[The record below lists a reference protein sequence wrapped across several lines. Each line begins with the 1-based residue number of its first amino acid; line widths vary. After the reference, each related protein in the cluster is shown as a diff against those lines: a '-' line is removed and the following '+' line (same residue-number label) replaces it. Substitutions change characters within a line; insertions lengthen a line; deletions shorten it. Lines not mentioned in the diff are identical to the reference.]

1 KNLCF
6 FVAGTWVT
14 ASAHIITAVIG
25 SGVLSLSWAIAQLGW
40 IAGPMAL
47 VIFSIITWFTSTL
60 LADCCRDP
68 VSGKRCSCYMDAVKS
83 NLGGISNKF
92 CGLAQ
97 YVNLVGITIGYSI
110 TSAISMAAIERS
122 GCFHKEGHNVGC
134 HVKNNKFMIIFG
146 IIEIILSQIPN
157 FHELSWLSAVAAV
170 MSFGYSTIGLG
181 LSIAKAVGGNQAR
194 TSLTGTTVGVD
205 VTSWQKTWNCFEAI
219 GDIAFAFAFSTVLVE
234 IQASPPGFNGK
245 TSIHVIGMEL
255 QDTLKPNPPENESM
269 KKATLVGVSVT
280 TVFYVS
286 CGALGYAAFGN
297 NAPGNFLTGF
307 GFYEPYWLI
316 DMANVFII
324 VHLIGAYQVFCQPIF
339 KQVEDRCFNRWPN
352 SSFIKESPPIKLPL
366 FGVYSFS
373 VFRVVW
379 RTGYVILTIVL
390 AMLLPFFNAILGLLG
405 AASFWPLTV
414 YFPIQM
420 HISREQIR
428 AFSWKWIWLNF
439 LVLLCLIVSV
449 LAAAGSIATI
459 VKDLSTYEPFNS
471 VS

>member
-1 KNLCF
+1 
-6 FVAGTWVT
+6 
-14 ASAHIITAVIG
+14 
-25 SGVLSLSWAIAQLGW
+25 
-40 IAGPMAL
+40 
-47 VIFSIITWFTSTL
+47 
-60 LADCCRDP
+60 
-68 VSGKRCSCYMDAVKS
+68 
-83 NLGGISNKF
+83 
-92 CGLAQ
+92 
-97 YVNLVGITIGYSI
+97 
-110 TSAISMAAIERS
+110 
-122 GCFHKEGHNVGC
+122 
-134 HVKNNKFMIIFG
+134 
-146 IIEIILSQIPN
+146 
-157 FHELSWLSAVAAV
+157 
-170 MSFGYSTIGLG
+170 
-181 LSIAKAVGGNQAR
+181 
-194 TSLTGTTVGVD
+194 
-205 VTSWQKTWNCFEAI
+205 
-219 GDIAFAFAFSTVLVE
+219 
-234 IQASPPGFNGK
+234 
-245 TSIHVIGMEL
+245 MEL

-269 KKATLVGVSVT
+269 KKATLVGISVT

-324 VHLIGAYQVFCQPIF
+324 VHLIGAY
-339 KQVEDRCFNRWPN
+339 QVEDRCFNRWPN

-405 AASFWPLTV
+405 SASFWPLTV